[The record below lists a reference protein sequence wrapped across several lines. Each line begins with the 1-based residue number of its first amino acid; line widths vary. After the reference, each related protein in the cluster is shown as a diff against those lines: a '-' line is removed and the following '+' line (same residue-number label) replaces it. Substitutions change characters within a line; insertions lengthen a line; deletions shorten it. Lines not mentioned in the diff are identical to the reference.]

1 MDEPRRAVHDP
12 DDERAACCWH
22 RIQPTAGQDAGH
34 SCHHGDYT
42 PLGICIHITRRAA
55 PGVEKSPREDR
66 HRGDR
71 SGKILPSNG
80 TDCHHDEQQLALD
93 SFMILTT
100 SITATNGHG
109 STTIAARLPLLTA
122 WPSPCS
128 TNRRVLPPAGMCCTF
143 STSSN
148 HTSRTAGN
156 RQR

>member
-1 MDEPRRAVHDP
+1 M
-12 DDERAACCWH
+12 
-22 RIQPTAGQDAGH
+22 
-34 SCHHGDYT
+34 
-42 PLGICIHITRRAA
+42 
-55 PGVEKSPREDR
+55 
-66 HRGDR
+66 

-80 TDCHHDEQQLALD
+80 THCHHDGQQLALD

-109 STTIAARLPLLTA
+109 STTIAARLPHLTA
-122 WPSPCS
+122 WPSPCY

-148 HTSRTAGN
+148 HTSQTAGN